1 MKKIVFA
8 LCCSLIIVTGGYSQN
23 KLDKSKNELN
33 QQKDLNTAAPQSSSS
48 SSGNGGD
55 GDGSILLELLGKIAL
70 FTVGM
75 STVGHY
81 GVENHLHNEL
91 TEYPFYISEHGNYF
105 DPFLHENGNINNFRF
120 DVKDKFLYNNGNL
133 FGNHLEAKLRPFQ
146 YFYIKADYY
155 QLFEFQEHSSDNL
168 SLFYFNLGYDRIR
181 LKRFNLGWTLGA
193 SYIAND
199 VNKFGFSFGA
209 NAEYF
214 CKRNISF
221 LAGAK
226 WSFINEKPVNA
237 FEIEGRFHRKNYF
250 ISVGFEHLDIATPN
264 YNFAT
269 LGGGI
274 YL

>member
-1 MKKIVFA
+1 M
-8 LCCSLIIVTGGYSQN
+8 
-23 KLDKSKNELN
+23 
-33 QQKDLNTAAPQSSSS
+33 
-48 SSGNGGD
+48 
-55 GDGSILLELLGKIAL
+55 
-70 FTVGM
+70 
-75 STVGHY
+75 
-81 GVENHLHNEL
+81 
-91 TEYPFYISEHGNYF
+91 
-105 DPFLHENGNINNFRF
+105 
-120 DVKDKFLYNNGNL
+120 
-133 FGNHLEAKLRPFQ
+133 RPFQ
-146 YFYIKADYY
+146 YFYVKADYY

-181 LKRFNLGWTLGA
+181 LERFNLGWTLGA
-193 SYIAND
+193 SYIASG

-214 CKRNISF
+214 CKRNISV

-226 WSFINEKPVNA
+226 WSFINQKPVNA